1 MTKMDVMS
9 INIHRMF
16 EYLFCADES
25 SSFLNLRFEND
36 VKMYGTQ
43 TQNPLL
49 KPCLLFEN
57 DVKMYG
63 TQTFTGEIRCNSS
76 LRMM

>member
-1 MTKMDVMS
+1 MV
-9 INIHRMF
+9 
-16 EYLFCADES
+16 
-25 SSFLNLRFEND
+25 FEND

-43 TQNPLL
+43 TYTQPL
-49 KPCLLFEN
+49 CYGAEFEN

-63 TQTFTGEIRCNSS
+63 TQTEIQYDILKFC

>member
-1 MTKMDVMS
+1 MYGTQTLPEHHAS
-9 INIHRMF
+9 
-16 EYLFCADES
+16 LS
-25 SSFLNLRFEND
+25 SFEND

-43 TQNPLL
+43 TYTQPL
-49 KPCLLFEN
+49 CYGAEFEN

-63 TQTFTGEIRCNSS
+63 TQTEIQYDILKFC

>member
-1 MTKMDVMS
+1 MGT
-9 INIHRMF
+9 
-16 EYLFCADES
+16 ES
-25 SSFLNLRFEND
+25 NRDGFEND

-43 TQNPLL
+43 TYTQPLCYGAEFENDV
-49 KPCLLFEN
+49 KMYGTQTISWNQMTVPLFEN

-63 TQTFTGEIRCNSS
+63 TQTTVRQMVRLHC

>member
-1 MTKMDVMS
+1 MV
-9 INIHRMF
+9 
-16 EYLFCADES
+16 
-25 SSFLNLRFEND
+25 FEND

-43 TQNPLL
+43 TYQRSFQDEM
-49 KPCLLFEN
+49 LFEN

-63 TQTFTGEIRCNSS
+63 TQTEIQYDILKFC

>member
-1 MTKMDVMS
+1 MVLKPTRRPWRTS
-9 INIHRMF
+9 RW
-16 EYLFCADES
+16 
-25 SSFLNLRFEND
+25 FEND

-43 TQNPLL
+43 TSEMLIEALDQ
-49 KPCLLFEN
+49 FEN

-63 TQTFTGEIRCNSS
+63 TQTEIQYDILKFC

>member
-1 MTKMDVMS
+1 MYGTQT
-9 INIHRMF
+9 H
-16 EYLFCADES
+16 EYTCSDKHG
-25 SSFLNLRFEND
+25 FEND

-43 TQNPLL
+43 THPWNKRPFTV
-49 KPCLLFEN
+49 FEN

-63 TQTFTGEIRCNSS
+63 TQTEIQYDILKFC

>member
-1 MTKMDVMS
+1 MYGTQTQPFRLQAVHK
-9 INIHRMF
+9 
-16 EYLFCADES
+16 
-25 SSFLNLRFEND
+25 FEND

-43 TQNPLL
+43 TYTQPL
-49 KPCLLFEN
+49 CYGAEFEN

-63 TQTFTGEIRCNSS
+63 TQTEIQYDILKFC

>member
-1 MTKMDVMS
+1 MV
-9 INIHRMF
+9 
-16 EYLFCADES
+16 
-25 SSFLNLRFEND
+25 FEND

-43 TQNPLL
+43 TYTQPLCYGAEFENDV
-49 KPCLLFEN
+49 KMYGTQTYQRSFQDEMLFEN

-63 TQTFTGEIRCNSS
+63 TQTEIQYDILKFC

>member
-1 MTKMDVMS
+1 MYGTQTHPWNKRPFTV
-9 INIHRMF
+9 
-16 EYLFCADES
+16 
-25 SSFLNLRFEND
+25 FEND

-43 TQNPLL
+43 TYQRSFQDEM
-49 KPCLLFEN
+49 LFEN

-63 TQTFTGEIRCNSS
+63 TQTEIQYDILKFC